1 MESGTLLLVRL
12 EQHCMIPSYVHK
24 NITTGHTQTHTQ
36 THTHSE
42 LWHCIFNYN
51 GGMVKKKEKETFSQC
66 YESKIKALEQA
77 FILTRPPQSSFTLW
91 VI

>member
-1 MESGTLLLVRL
+1 
-12 EQHCMIPSYVHK
+12 
-24 NITTGHTQTHTQ
+24 
-36 THTHSE
+36 
-42 LWHCIFNYN
+42 
-51 GGMVKKKEKETFSQC
+51 MVKKKEKETFSQC